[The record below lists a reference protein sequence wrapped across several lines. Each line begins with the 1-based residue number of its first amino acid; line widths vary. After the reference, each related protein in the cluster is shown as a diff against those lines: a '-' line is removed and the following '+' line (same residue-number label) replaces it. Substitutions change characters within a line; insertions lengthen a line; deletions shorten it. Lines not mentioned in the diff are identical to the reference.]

1 MPLTSNSP
9 ILSVCNL
16 SLSWDGRRICD
27 DISLSVSRGEIV
39 CLVGRSGT
47 GKTTIFHAIAG
58 LTCPSDGQIL
68 YEGKDVTG
76 IPGHISYMLQKDLLM
91 PELTIID
98 NVSLPLRVQGIPKRA
113 AHEKAAAYLS
123 DFGLD
128 GTARLYPSQLS
139 GGMRQRAAL
148 LRTYLMG
155 NGVMLMDE
163 PFSALDAFTRADMRK
178 WILQIVTELSIS
190 TLLITHDVDEAI
202 ALGDRVLVLAGAP
215 ELGVPSKIVGDLPVC
230 APRDTRED
238 FMLESDALVLK
249 RKILAL
255 IKGECF
261 SEP

>member
-1 MPLTSNSP
+1 MPSIPNTP
-9 ILSVCNL
+9 ILSVCDL
-16 SLSWDGRRICD
+16 SLSWDGKRICN
-27 DISLSVSRGEIV
+27 DISLSVSRGEVV

-58 LTCPSDGQIL
+58 LTCPDSGKVL
-68 YEGKDVTG
+68 YEGKDITG

-98 NVSLPLRVQGIPKRA
+98 NVSLPLRVQGTPKRA
-113 AHEKAAAYLS
+113 ARKKAAAYLP

-128 GTARLYPSQLS
+128 GTAHLYPSQLS

-155 NGVMLMDE
+155 NDVMLMDE
-163 PFSALDAFTRADMRK
+163 PFSALDAFTRADMRQ
-178 WILQIVTELSIS
+178 WVLRIVTELSIS

-215 ELGVPSKIVGDLPVC
+215 ELGIPSKIVGDLPVR
-230 APRDTRED
+230 APRDDREG
-238 FMLESDALVLK
+238 FMLDSDALALK
-249 RKILAL
+249 REILAL
-255 IKGECF
+255 IKGGQP
-261 SEP
+261 SQL